1 MAQKSTLPPPSETS
15 NVSHAAAPSFWV
27 RMFPSLASPSWV
39 AIRKKVFSHLN
50 AGGPQLFLGVLLLLS
65 LFLAE
70 SWVVGNAPDSHN
82 DTLYGILMVIFVLF
96 SLETIALCVVQPKYF
111 LSFFFWMDL
120 VGTLSILLDVGWI
133 TATFLP
139 SGSLRGQGSV
149 LRATRAAK
157 LGARYGRLMRLLKL
171 MRFLQYIPCLQFMSS
186 EGAAEPTMST
196 IRRLSTELSAVLSLR
211 VAFLVML
218 LVIVVPFLSY
228 TVTDYSQNAWLSVI
242 KTMAKNES
250 CTPWEINNV
259 ARKVFNFYEPKAAQ
273 LINLHIESPFV
284 STFDKNYPTAKSVL
298 RSTNSY
304 LFTSTY
310 FLSNASLAASVSRGY
325 THAAQYLLP
334 TGSSQDPSKIYFT
347 VSITLDETIP
357 NQLNSMFGI
366 LIIVLVI
373 IVLVGFSASFNN
385 AVQTLVVKPMG
396 KMLSTLR
403 NSAMVMLKSMKAYE
417 KDAVKDKE
425 KDSGKRGDDE
435 EDEEEEEDLEADV
448 LEKMIEKLA
457 RIVKHVLPGA
467 LEISVEGSNID
478 SATADWLNESY
489 SGAGSRAASK
499 SVSSPTVGMRG
510 SILTP
515 VLERGEGKTSAEGGV
530 EADDQDEE
538 EQERRRLVNLDKTQ
552 NVITRDQLDS
562 WEFDVLDY
570 SNEELCE
577 VVEYLFSVL
586 NLLGEFR
593 VPPAIFRN
601 FLGELSTRYINTNTY
616 HNFKHGCDVCHTVY
630 RLVTVPQLPMVLSP
644 LEVFSLLV
652 GAIAHDVGHPG
663 VNNVY
668 MVKAKHELALLHND
682 KSPLENMHCAVLY
695 EVLGKQAT
703 NIFVNLQE
711 SQWREARKIIIN
723 IILGTDMTH
732 HFEQISKTQV
742 FVEMNSDDTRSF
754 CSGQKDEIDC
764 FKEDKNRLFIME
776 LVLHCSDISNP
787 YKPFN
792 ICAKWA
798 DLVVEEFCRQG
809 DKERAE
815 GLEISPMCDRAA
827 VNLCNMQM
835 GFIEFVVAPLIIAF
849 INVFPPLTEIGD
861 QMLVNFTSWGD
872 RRRGELQL
880 HSDSVTAA
888 AEEEGRKLDERI
900 NKFKDKMGFQRPLKD
915 LPRRR
920 RQSSSAGSNSNNKEK

>member
-1 MAQKSTLPPPSETS
+1 MTPKTTLPPETPTA
-15 NVSHAAAPSFWV
+15 SHQATPSFWV
-27 RMFPSLASPSWV
+27 RMLPSLANPHWV
-39 AIRKKVFSHLN
+39 AFRKKVFSHLN
-50 AGGPQLFLGVLLLLS
+50 GGGPQLFLGVLLLLS

-70 SWVVGNAPDSHN
+70 SWVLGNAPDSHN

-96 SLETIALCVVQPKYF
+96 SLETVALSVVQPKYF

-133 TATFLP
+133 TARFLP

-186 EGAAEPTMST
+186 DGAAEPTMST
-196 IRRLSTELSAVLSLR
+196 IRRLSNELSAVLSLR

-228 TVTDYSQNAWLSVI
+228 TVNDYSQNAWISVI

-250 CTPWEINNV
+250 CTSWEINNV
-259 ARKVFNFYEPKAAQ
+259 ARKVLNFYEPKAAQ
-273 LINLHIESPFV
+273 LIKLHIESPFV
-284 STFDKNYPTAKSVL
+284 PTFDEIYPHSKSVL

-304 LFTSTY
+304 AFSSTY
-310 FLSNASLAASVSRGY
+310 FLSNASLAASVARGY
-325 THAAQYLLP
+325 THAASYLLP
-334 TGSSQDPSKIYFT
+334 SDSSHDPARIYFT
-347 VSITLDETIP
+347 VSMTLDETIP
-357 NQLNSMFGI
+357 NQLNSMYGI

-373 IVLVGFSASFNN
+373 LVLVGFSASFNN
-385 AVQTLVVKPMG
+385 AVQMLVVKPMG

-417 KDAVKDKE
+417 KDTVKDKE
-425 KDSGKRGDDE
+425 KDGGKRGDDE
-435 EDEEEEEDLEADV
+435 DDEEEEDLEADV

-467 LEISVEGSNID
+467 LEISVEGSNLD

-489 SGAGSRAASK
+489 SGAGSRSASK
-499 SVSSPTVGMRG
+499 SVASPALGMRG

-515 VLERGEGKTSAEGGV
+515 VLERGEGKTSAESGGG
-530 EADDQDEE
+530 ADEQDDVDDE

-552 NVITRDQLDS
+552 SVVSRDQLDS

-593 VPPAIFRN
+593 VPPAIFRS

-630 RLVTVPQLPMVLSP
+630 RLVTVPQLPLVLSP
-644 LEVFSLLV
+644 LEVFALLV
-652 GAIAHDVGHPG
+652 GSIAHDVGHPG

-695 EVLGKQAT
+695 EVLGKQTT

-711 SQWREARKIIIN
+711 SQWREARKVIIN

-742 FVEMNSDDTRSF
+742 FVEVNSEDTRSF

-809 DKERAE
+809 DKERSE
-815 GLEISPMCDRAA
+815 GLEISPMCDRVA

-880 HSDSVTAA
+880 HSDSVSAA
-888 AEEEGRKLDERI
+888 AEEEGRKLEERI